1 MNAAAAGTSAVQV
14 WTLVIAALAIV
25 GTTVSAI
32 LLRRT
37 GKGTVRAAEKA
48 ADASERSAA
57 AAEKSAQAAQDAV
70 GVSRETAAGVADRAE
85 ADALTTR
92 YQEAAAQA
100 AGPANPG
107 LARRAVRTMWFSLRK
122 SRWRMD
128 MMMALRANARGGP
141 EQLVYEP
148 APVPVPQPQSRG
160 LSSPASRSLPS
171 DMRCVRLR
179 YLGSGGQVLGRRCT
193 GMSAALRASAMAP
206 RDGLDTTPTAG
217 MRRAGSSGQR
227 VLITHLRVVT
237 RWQRFRRP
245 RGRSRRGISA
255 AGSIS

>member
-1 MNAAAAGTSAVQV
+1 MGHGLSCKDREPGGDWPMNAAAAGTSAVQV

-107 LARRAVRTMWFSLRK
+107 LAGGGFAGHSPRKPRAGAAGSPHHVVFVAEEQVEDGHDDGAARERPRWTGAAGLRTC
-122 SRWRMD
+122 
-128 MMMALRANARGGP
+128 AGP
-141 EQLVYEP
+141 GAP
-148 APVPVPQPQSRG
+148 APVTWFKQSCKPVIT
-160 LSSPASRSLPS
+160 
-171 DMRCVRLR
+171 LR
-179 YLGSGGQVLGRRCT
+179 YEVRPTPISGVR
-193 GMSAALRASAMAP
+193 RASSWQEVH
-206 RDGLDTTPTAG
+206 RDERSVAGQCHGTA
-217 MRRAGSSGQR
+217 
-227 VLITHLRVVT
+227 
-237 RWQRFRRP
+237 
-245 RGRSRRGISA
+245 
-255 AGSIS
+255 